1 METWTG
7 VLQWKTAQRCKN
19 KTSFRKKTLKFIEIC
34 KQKSTASVLSI
45 YCFSLCPGKRQELK
59 SRFQQAESF

>member
-19 KTSFRKKTLKFIEIC
+19 KTSFQKKALKFIEIC

-45 YCFSLCPGKRQELK
+45 YCILFPGKRQELK
-59 SRFQQAESF
+59 S